1 MVLAA
6 CSISGDAT
14 DKETAASAHDVALFK
29 LSDPNVHQKAAPKD
43 RMLWNERGWTSSKV
57 LGNVTGGKGFRQR
70 HWGGALDDVTG
81 GNIELEVTLRSI
93 LLFLTPLE
101 KRLHIHFKE

>member
-14 DKETAASAHDVALFK
+14 DKETAARAHDVALFK

-43 RMLWNERGWTSSKV
+43 RML
-57 LGNVTGGKGFRQR
+57 
-70 HWGGALDDVTG
+70 
-81 GNIELEVTLRSI
+81 
-93 LLFLTPLE
+93 
-101 KRLHIHFKE
+101 